1 MAFAIIKTGGK
12 QYKVSEGDI
21 LTVEKLPEEA
31 KKGGKV
37 AFGEVL
43 LSDDGKETTMG
54 TPAIAGAKVEAEVVG
69 EGRADKVRVVHYKAK
84 IRYHK
89 VYGHCQAFTKVK
101 IGKIA

>member
-89 VYGHCQAFTKVK
+89 VYGHRQAFTKVK